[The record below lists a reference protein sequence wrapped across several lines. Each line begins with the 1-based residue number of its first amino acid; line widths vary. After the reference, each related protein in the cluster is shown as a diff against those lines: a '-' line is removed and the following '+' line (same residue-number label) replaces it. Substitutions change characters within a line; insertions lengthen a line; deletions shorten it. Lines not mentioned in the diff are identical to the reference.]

1 MKKIN
6 YNIIVFAAAVLLIVG
21 GWCSRTF
28 LGGMKGALVNFVHQ
42 PNVESFVKNV
52 DEAAKYISYQG
63 ALIDMTSLVNRL
75 CDTRVVEKSDA
86 TVVRL
91 DNNFLAFT
99 AGGASDEELNGIADR
114 LEVLK
119 GVSDELE
126 IPLLYVMAPAKSNFG
141 AYPAQTPNAFPETHA
156 RYANILRSRGIHVLN
171 LVDKMEEQDMSM
183 ESSFFIT
190 DHHWLPETGL
200 WAAGEICQ
208 EMNRSYG
215 FPYDPALTDIS
226 NYNVK
231 VYQDVFLGSEGKKV
245 GQYFTPLGLDDI
257 SVITPK
263 FETKLTVEDTKGVR
277 EGTLADTMIE
287 PIDPNSVNLYYDN
300 LYARYSYGDMGL
312 QVVQNHLSD
321 PEAPKVVIIRDSFG
335 SAVTPFLSLAA
346 VSLHII
352 DLRHWRGT
360 EEADTIYEYIR
371 QEKPDCVL
379 VLYTGLGHTM
389 PEN

>member
-6 YNIIVFAAAVLLIVG
+6 YNIIIFAAAVLLIVG

-28 LGGMKGALVNFVHQ
+28 LGGIKGALVNFVYQ
-42 PNVESFVKNV
+42 PSVESFIKNV
-52 DEAAKYISYQG
+52 DEASKYISYQG

-91 DNNFLAFT
+91 DNDYLAFT
-99 AGGASDEELNGIADR
+99 AAGASDEELNGKADR
-114 LEVLK
+114 FEVLK
-119 GVSDELE
+119 GVTDELE
-126 IPLLYVMAPAKSNFG
+126 IPLLYVMAPAKSNYGGF
-141 AYPAQTPNAFPETHA
+141 PTQVSNTFPETHA
-156 RYANILRSRGIHVLN
+156 RYADILRKRGVHIIN
-171 LVDKMEEQDMSM
+171 LFEKMEEQNLSM

-190 DHHWLPETGL
+190 DHHWLPQTGL
-200 WAAGEICQ
+200 WAAGEICKELNQ
-208 EMNRSYG
+208 NYG
-215 FPYDPALTDIS
+215 LACDPALMDIS

-257 SVITPK
+257 SIITPK
-263 FETKLTVEDTKGVR
+263 FETKLTVEDTRGVR
-277 EGTLADTMIE
+277 EGTLADTMIGT
-287 PIDPNSVNLYYDN
+287 IDPNSVNLYYDN
-300 LYARYSYGDMGL
+300 LYAHYSGGDFGL

-321 PEAPKVVIIRDSFG
+321 PDAPKVVIIRDSFG
-335 SAVTPFLSLAA
+335 CAVTPFLSLATE
-346 VSLHII
+346 SLHII
-352 DLRHWRGT
+352 DIRYWRGT

-389 PEN
+389 PEA